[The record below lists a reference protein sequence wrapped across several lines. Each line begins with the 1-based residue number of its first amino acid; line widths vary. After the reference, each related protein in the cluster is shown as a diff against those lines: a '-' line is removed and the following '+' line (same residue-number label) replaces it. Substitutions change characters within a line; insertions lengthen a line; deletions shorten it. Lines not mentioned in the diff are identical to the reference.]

1 DNFKLDKSKIGEF
14 FFGSANNFIK
24 TKLLKLLNFKEI
36 KNDETLKNYG
46 DVTINK
52 LAFDLANYEWRKK
65 RGGGIKQVFM
75 ASFGTGITFNA
86 MSLKI
91 DFSKIKNFIEIIDFN
106 T

>member
-1 DNFKLDKSKIGEF
+1 MKEYTGKEMNFTSNQQEIFKQNINALVNEILRKKLQK
-14 FFGSANNFIK
+14 
-24 TKLLKLLNFKEI
+24 I
-36 KNDETLKNYG
+36 KNTKFG
-46 DVTINK
+46 
-52 LAFDLANYEWRKK
+52 

>member
-1 DNFKLDKSKIGEF
+1 
-14 FFGSANNFIK
+14 

-52 LAFDLANYEWRKK
+52 LAFDLANYECGG